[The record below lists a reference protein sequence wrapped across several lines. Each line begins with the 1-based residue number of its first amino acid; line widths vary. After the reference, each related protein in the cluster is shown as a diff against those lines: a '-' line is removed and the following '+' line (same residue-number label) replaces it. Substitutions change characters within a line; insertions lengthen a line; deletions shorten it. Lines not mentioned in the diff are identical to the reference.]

1 LTTSTPEG
9 NAHPSKKRRFPRF
22 AVDIRLRLQV
32 FRDGVTASFWGRSR
46 ELGQDGIGGTFT
58 GELEPGE
65 VVSLEFSLP
74 VAVQP
79 IKVRAIVRYR
89 SGLYHGFEFLTLNQ
103 EQRDIVR
110 RACDFLAAQV

>member
-1 LTTSTPEG
+1 LNASTPD
-9 NAHPSKKRRFPRF
+9 AKSHPGPKRRFPRF
-22 AVDIRLRLQV
+22 SLDIRLRLQV
-32 FRDGVTASFWGRSR
+32 FRNGTTESFWGRSK

-58 GELEPGE
+58 GELAPGE
-65 VVSLEFSLP
+65 VVSMEFNLP

-89 SGLYHGFEFLTLNQ
+89 NGLYHGFEFLTLTQ
-103 EQRDIVR
+103 GQREIVC